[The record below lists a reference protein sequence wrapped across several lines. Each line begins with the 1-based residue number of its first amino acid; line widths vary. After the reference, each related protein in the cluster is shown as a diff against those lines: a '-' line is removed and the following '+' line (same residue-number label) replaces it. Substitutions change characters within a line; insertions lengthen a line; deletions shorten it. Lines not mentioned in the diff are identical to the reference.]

1 MTIDEAVHI
10 ASRLRPDYRLHSF
23 TYSAQDKEWIIQYE
37 HPEDGASGETLREAL
52 YQAGWDGVYEDYHP
66 TLHVGK
72 QTYDEFYMIDAD
84 KDGHKWT
91 ADGREDYPFLS
102 MEMAESYREM
112 WSKDHP
118 DTQFK
123 IVRYM
128 RVEEGNKVN

>member
-10 ASRLRPDYRLHSF
+10 ASRLRPDISLHAF
-23 TYSAQDKEWIIQYE
+23 TYNASRKEWNIQYSS
-37 HPEDGASGETLREAL
+37 GSVVGGETLREVL

-72 QTYDEFYMIDAD
+72 QTYDEFFMIDAD

-102 MEMAESYREM
+102 LEMAESYREM

-123 IVRYM
+123 IVKYM

>member
-1 MTIDEAVHI
+1 MTIDEAIHI

-37 HPEDGASGETLREAL
+37 HPEDGAKGETLREAL
-52 YQAGWDGVYEDYHP
+52 YQAGWDGVYEDCHP
-66 TLHVGK
+66 TLHMGK
-72 QTYDEFYMIDAD
+72 QTYDEFFMIDAD
-84 KDGHKWT
+84 KEGHKWT

-102 MEMAESYREM
+102 IEMAESYREM

-128 RVEEGNKVN
+128 RAEEGNKVN

>member
-1 MTIDEAVHI
+1 LNIDQAVHI
-10 ASRLRPDYRLHSF
+10 AKRLRPDTGLSRFVYYSNTHEWVIEYFGGMLSF
-23 TYSAQDKEWIIQYE
+23 AGGTI
-37 HPEDGASGETLREAL
+37 REAL

-72 QTYDEFYMIDAD
+72 QTYDEFFMVDAE

-102 MEMAESYREM
+102 LEMAESYRDM

-128 RVEEGNKVN
+128 RCEEGNKVN

>member
-10 ASRLRPDYRLHSF
+10 ASRLRPDISLHAF
-23 TYSAQDKEWIIQYE
+23 TYSASRKEWNIQYSS
-37 HPEDGASGETLREAL
+37 GSVVGGETLREVL

-72 QTYDEFYMIDAD
+72 QTYDEFFMIDAD

-102 MEMAESYREM
+102 LEMAESYREM

-128 RVEEGNKVN
+128 RCEEKEKVN